1 MAQFHIHGF
10 GETYRFNRN
19 GKFGGILLYIHDDVP
34 SKFTE
39 NNIII
44 EGFFVEINL
53 RKKKWLLCYS
63 YDTKKS
69 LIYNHWNEIVS

>member
-1 MAQFHIHGF
+1 MTQFHIHGF

-19 GKFGGILLYIHDDVP
+19 GKFSGILLYIHDDVP

-63 YDTKKS
+63 YDTKS
-69 LIYNHWNEIVS
+69 P